1 MVIAGSGENLVGKLE
16 EELRVVASPENS
28 DGSRIKIV
36 IGSTVASE
44 GLDFKNIRSIHILEP
59 WHNINKLE
67 QVIGRGIRNCSHK
80 ELEPKERN
88 VTVYL
93 HSSKI
98 DDNESIDMYLYR
110 YSEYKAKQMVK

>member
-1 MVIAGSGENLVGKLE
+1 M
-16 EELRVVASPENS
+16 
-28 DGSRIKIV
+28 

-98 DDNESIDMYLYR
+98 DDKESIDMYLYR
-110 YSEYKAKQMVK
+110 YSEYKAKQIGEIENLLKTVAIDKYFLRIQIF